1 MGLWFNLPIDSCS
14 SQERFGIFFTPPS
27 SITQSRFHS
36 CNLPVNSFSGPEH
49 IIVTFFCIHRVVTGS
64 LVSTATTSFIVAHA
78 FHTAYFEPRESPFP
92 FCSSG
97 IPFLTSYLF
106 LATSFSF
113 SRVVSRKMA
122 ASHSV
127 SATSSGR
134 VSAPVGIP
142 MYILV
147 PEAEGHVPNGGKR

>member
-1 MGLWFNLPIDSCS
+1 MQPLWEDISWIQP
-14 SQERFGIFFTPPS
+14 GGTPSRRIWVWHGSLTYPS
-27 SITQSRFHS
+27 ILALVESAPVAPHSSRFHS
-36 CNLPVNSFSGPEH
+36 CNLPVTSCAGPEH
-49 IIVTFFCIHRVVTGS
+49 IIVTYFYLHRVVTGS
-64 LVSTATTSFIVAHA
+64 LESTATTSFIVAHA
-78 FHTAYFEPRESPFP
+78 FHSAYLEPRESPFP

-127 SATSSGR
+127 
-134 VSAPVGIP
+134 
-142 MYILV
+142 
-147 PEAEGHVPNGGKR
+147 